1 MLKLLKNMR
10 RKEVLMVLLCTV
22 LVAVQVYFDLRL
34 PDYMTDLTTLIKTSG
49 ATADILSVGVKMLG
63 CTLVSAVLAVGC
75 GYLAAKAASGFSF
88 AVREKL
94 FRHVMDIGS
103 EEMQDFSVAS
113 LITRTTNDITQ
124 IQMIVAM
131 GLQMMIKSPIMA
143 VWAVIKILGKSW
155 ELSAVTAA
163 FVVVLC
169 VTILTVM
176 SICIPRFRIVQ
187 KLTDQINR
195 VARENLTGI
204 NVVHAFNAEQY
215 QNDKFNKPSLDMMNV
230 QVKNQ
235 KLFALVQP
243 TMTLGMNGLSSRAL
257 KDDEK
262 NDVDGT
268 IVALDGIAIIVN
280 KDSKVADL
288 TVEQLKK
295 MFTGEITNWK
305 EVGGDDG
312 EIVLVGREAGSGT
325 RDGFESIVDVK
336 DSCKYAQELTAT
348 GAVISA
354 VEANPL
360 AIGYASLS
368 AVGDTVAMV
377 TVEGVECSE
386 DTVKDGSYKI
396 QRPFVFVTN
405 KSAALSEQAQA
416 FVDFATSKDAADL
429 IRTAGAVPVN
439 E

>member
-1 MLKLLKNMR
+1 MKKITRRSFLTVCGAVAAAAALTACGGSASSAAASSTSAAAGSTASSTAAALSGNVATGGSTSMKNVIAALTEGFA
-10 RKEVLMVLLCTV
+10 EVEPGVTV
-22 LVAVQVYFDLRL
+22 SYD
-34 PDYMTDLTTLIKTSG
+34 PTGSG
-49 ATADILSVGVKMLG
+49 AGITGATDKTLDI
-63 CTLVSAVLAVGC
+63 
-75 GYLAAKAASGFSF
+75 
-88 AVREKL
+88 
-94 FRHVMDIGS
+94 
-103 EEMQDFSVAS
+103 
-113 LITRTTNDITQ
+113 
-124 IQMIVAM
+124 
-131 GLQMMIKSPIMA
+131 
-143 VWAVIKILGKSW
+143 
-155 ELSAVTAA
+155 
-163 FVVVLC
+163 
-169 VTILTVM
+169 
-176 SICIPRFRIVQ
+176 
-187 KLTDQINR
+187 
-195 VARENLTGI
+195 
-204 NVVHAFNAEQY
+204 
-215 QNDKFNKPSLDMMNV
+215 
-230 QVKNQ
+230 
-235 KLFALVQP
+235 
-243 TMTLGMNGLSSRAL
+243 GLSSRAL

-268 IVALDGIAIIVN
+268 IVALDGIAIIVS

-288 TVEQLKK
+288 SVEQLKK

-368 AVGDTVAMV
+368 AVGDTVKMV
-377 TVEGVECSE
+377 TVGGVECSE
-386 DTVKDGSYKI
+386 ETVKDGSYEV

-405 KSAALSEQAQA
+405 KSVTLSEQAQA
-416 FVDFATSKDAADL
+416 FFDFATSADAADL